1 VKHSHIT
8 LCVLAFFGTMTVLG
22 RASFVQ
28 QPGTA
33 GNKTDA
39 ETSLRKA
46 VERFI
51 ASADKAD
58 VDAVAAAYDPAF
70 TCVRVADEGGV
81 VRLSREQILQ
91 VFKRAGGHTLP
102 TKDTTI
108 HHVEIIDDLG
118 YVLLTRTKDMG
129 KGFEPLY
136 YNFIWKRNGAE
147 WRLLR
152 EFVHQRTLPKWK

>member
-1 VKHSHIT
+1 MMSLLVI
-8 LCVLAFFGTMTVLG
+8 TVLG

-28 QPGTA
+28 QPKEAAT
-33 GNKTDA
+33 KSDA
-39 ETSLRKA
+39 DTSLRKA
-46 VERFI
+46 VEHFI

-58 VDAVAAAYDPAF
+58 VEAVAAAYDPAF

-81 VRLSREQILQ
+81 VRLSRDQILQ

-108 HHVEIIDDLG
+108 HHVEIIDDTG
-118 YVLLTRTKDMG
+118 YVLLTRIKDMG
-129 KGFEPLY
+129 KGFEPMY
-136 YNFIWKRNGAE
+136 YNLIWKKSGGD

-152 EFVHQRTLPKWK
+152 EFVHQRSLPKWK